1 MKIRINN
8 LLILFGALLALF
20 GAARAAPNIVQA
32 FSERVEI
39 AYPGSSPVLW
49 PDEIQPLLPP
59 TSISYELDP
68 IEGLSTAFTA
78 RMAGLPVET
87 DSSPIENEIQA
98 DVAESKIPSIQ
109 DQQAAAPPASSLPT
123 PGEIPVRL
131 IVPSI
136 NLDAPVLLSEANTL
150 KIRGEEYLSW
160 RPPDVYAAGWH
171 NTSALLGEPGNTVL
185 SGHHNIYGEV
195 FRKLIDVEI
204 GEAVVVLGPT
214 EMYLYV
220 VANKMLVPEKYEQI
234 DTRMENARW
243 ILETDDER
251 LTLITCWPYETNTHR
266 LILVASPVN
275 ANRLK

>member
-8 LLILFGALLALF
+8 LLILVGALLALF
-20 GAARAAPNIVQA
+20 GAARAAPNFVQA
-32 FSERVEI
+32 FSERGEI
-39 AYPGSSPVLW
+39 TYPNSSPILW

-59 TSISYELDP
+59 TPISYELDP
-68 IEGLSTAFTA
+68 IEGLSTSFTA

-87 DSSPIENEIQA
+87 DSSPVENEIRAEVA
-98 DVAESKIPSIQ
+98 DSKIPFIQ
-109 DQQAAAPPASSLPT
+109 DQPAAAPPALSAPT

-131 IVPSI
+131 IIPSI
-136 NLDAPVLLSEANTL
+136 NLDAPVLLSEADTL

-160 RPPDVYAAGWH
+160 RPPDLYAAGWH

-195 FRKLIDVEI
+195 FRNLIDVEV
-204 GEAVVVLGPT
+204 GDAVVVLGPT

-243 ILETDDER
+243 ILGTDDER

>member
-8 LLILFGALLALF
+8 LLILVGVLLALF
-20 GAARAAPNIVQA
+20 GAARAAPNFVQA
-32 FSERVEI
+32 FSERGEI
-39 AYPGSSPVLW
+39 ADPGSSSILW

-59 TSISYELDP
+59 MPISYELEP
-68 IEGLSTAFTA
+68 IEGLSTSFTA

-87 DSSPIENEIQA
+87 DSSPVENEIQEEVA
-98 DVAESKIPSIQ
+98 DSKIPFVL
-109 DQQAAAPPASSLPT
+109 DQLAAVPPASSAPT

-131 IVPSI
+131 IIPSI
-136 NLDAPVLLSEANTL
+136 KLDAPVLLSEANTL

-171 NTSALLGEPGNTVL
+171 NSSALLGEPGNTVL

-195 FRKLIDVEI
+195 FRNLIDVEI
-204 GEAVVVLGPT
+204 GDAVVVLGPT
-214 EMYLYV
+214 EMYVYV

-243 ILETDDER
+243 ILGTDDER

-266 LILVASPVN
+266 LILVASPVD
-275 ANRLK
+275 ANRFK